1 MQTFSRI
8 SQGCIV
14 TADRGERRRKEMF
27 TEIRTPRHAAPVVSD
42 LGERDPRNKSS
53 WERKETETET
63 VPVRGGGGGR
73 QSHECF
79 TLKTDEKY
87 QRAAERESRRSG
99 VGWRRLGRTVAGVKK
114 KCKL

>member
-1 MQTFSRI
+1 
-8 SQGCIV
+8 
-14 TADRGERRRKEMF
+14 MF

-42 LGERDPRNKSS
+42 LGERDPQNKSS
-53 WERKETETET
+53 WERKET
-63 VPVRGGGGGR
+63 VPVWGVGGR

-87 QRAAERESRRSG
+87 QRAAERESRTSG
-99 VGWRRLGRTVAGVKK
+99 VGWRRLGRMVAPVKK